1 MTLQEL
7 LYIQLHGEKNLAEE
21 SVKKDVASCIDEE
34 FNFFTGTKRAEHI
47 LEGLEQTLPYIT
59 GLRKAIEFLKVYESK
74 TLKEETLS
82 KNGAKILLHDTFR
95 GLLESINSLEKSTI
109 VFNRANKKEL
119 AKVYSTL
126 LFEAQVLGEKY
137 GIDVD
142 DLIFKNEEMKNLVI
156 EDFNL
161 IVSEV
166 L

>member
-7 LYIQLHGEKNLAEE
+7 LYIQLHGEKNLIEE
-21 SVKKDVASCIDEE
+21 AVKKDVASCINEE

-47 LEGLEQTLPYIT
+47 LEGLDQNLPYIA

-126 LFEAQVLGEKY
+126 LFEAQTLGEKY
-137 GIDVD
+137 DVD
-142 DLIFKNEEMKNLVI
+142 VEDLVFKNEEMKNLVI